1 MATKHPTWN
10 DEDWLLLMQLYLF
23 KPVGVKPIYS
33 RPMVD
38 LALELHIHPQ
48 VLYEQMM
55 KLRQIDTPRME
66 RLWQQ
71 YGNSPRRLA
80 KGVKMLRQM
89 KGFRNANAFYDGVE
103 ETVAEWEADFMPLE
117 GITMPQQQTA
127 ASSQK
132 TTMMPVHLIM
142 ILDQYFR
149 LTPTTMVASTP
160 EVKALARLLDIP
172 AETVVEV
179 MDVFQIC
186 DPYLKRDAMMVSEF
200 LLPCRLIW
208 QRFGNDKPEKLA
220 ALAAQLKA
228 YFV

>member
-38 LALELHIHPQ
+38 LALELHLHPQ

-89 KGFRNANAFYDGVE
+89 KGFRNADVFYDGVE
-103 ETVAEWEADFMPLE
+103 ETVAEWEQDFMPLE
-117 GITMPQQQTA
+117 GIGRADAYGTRG
-127 ASSQK
+127 
-132 TTMMPVHLIM
+132 MMPVHLIM

-160 EVKALARLLDIP
+160 EVKALARLLDIT

>member
-10 DEDWLLLMQLYLF
+10 DEDWLLLMQLYLQ
-23 KPVGVKPIYS
+23 KPVGVKPMFS

-127 ASSQK
+127 TSSQK

-160 EVKALARLLDIP
+160 EVKTLARLLDIP

-200 LLPCRLIW
+200 LLPCRQIW

>member
-1 MATKHPTWN
+1 MAQKNPTWN
-10 DEDWLLLMQLYLF
+10 DEDWLLLMQLYLR
-23 KPVGVKPIYS
+23 KPSGVKPMYS

-38 LALELHIHPQ
+38 LALELHLHPK

-71 YGNSPRRLA
+71 YGNNKYRLA
-80 KGVKMLRQM
+80 KGVKMLREM
-89 KGFRNANAFYDGVE
+89 KGFRNASAFYDGVE
-103 ETVAEWEADFMPLE
+103 ETVAEWEQDFRPIEGLDLSHPRHSETSKKNVVMP
-117 GITMPQQQTA
+117 I
-127 ASSQK
+127 
-132 TTMMPVHLIM
+132 HLIL

-149 LTPTTMVASTP
+149 LTPSTMTVETS
-160 EVKALARLLDIP
+160 EVSELSRLIGMR

-179 MDVFQIC
+179 MEVFQIC

-200 LLPCRLIW
+200 LLPCQQIW

-220 ALAAQLKA
+220 ALAAQMKA
-228 YFV
+228 YFE